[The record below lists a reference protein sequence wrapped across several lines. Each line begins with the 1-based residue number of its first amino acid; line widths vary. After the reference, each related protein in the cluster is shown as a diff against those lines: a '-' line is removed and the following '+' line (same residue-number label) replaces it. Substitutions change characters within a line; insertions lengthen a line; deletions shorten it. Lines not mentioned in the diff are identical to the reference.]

1 MIHIERGKEKEAF
14 IAFANMAVAKL
25 ADREYSS
32 FLALFDSSRLSE
44 TDLILALKYLD
55 ESRPILK
62 IDDPIKCKCENRR
75 IDIIPYKSGRGYAM
89 DYDLTTNGE
98 INDLT
103 IQFEF
108 LVEVEGYSVSLEDL
122 HTL

>member
-1 MIHIERGKEKEAF
+1 MIQVERGKEKEAF
-14 IAFANMAVAKL
+14 ITFADMVVAKL
-25 ADREYSS
+25 SDSDYSS
-32 FLALFDSSRLSE
+32 FLALFDSSCLSE
-44 TDLILALKYLD
+44 ADLILALKYLD
-55 ESRPILK
+55 ESRPVLK
-62 IDDPIKCKCENRR
+62 IDNPIKCKCENRQ
-75 IDIIPYKSGRGYAM
+75 IDIIPYKNGQGYTM

-108 LVEVEGYSVSLEDL
+108 LVKSGVYSVSLMNL